1 MGDKTSVRHSCTE
14 APTPY
19 ENNSISYQ
27 QSSPILEKNLKVHLN
42 KTKDPPSSLITGNT
56 TAPSKTQTTKK
67 LNFSLGFHWP
77 LTETTVVHAQCM

>member
-27 QSSPILEKNLKVHLN
+27 QSSSILEQNLKVHLIEM
-42 KTKDPPSSLITGNT
+42 KDPPSSLISGNT

-67 LNFSLGFHWP
+67 QTSPCYLP
-77 LTETTVVHAQCM
+77 